1 MNILTINAGSSTV
14 KYAVFSL
21 DQKKKTEEQLLGGL
35 IEVPPAKDGN
45 TAGYDLAFKHI
56 MQDLEKNDLTVQAVA
71 HRVVHGNSLTHSVL
85 INKHVIMVIKHACHI
100 APLHDPHNLQGILA
114 CQKFLKCPQ
123 VAVFDTSF
131 HAGLPAKA
139 STYALPLWLSKKYG
153 WKRYGFHGISHEYV
167 AHEAC
172 KLLKKSFSSVK
183 MVTCH
188 LGNGASLAAI
198 DHGKSVDTSMGFTPL
213 EGLVMGTRSGDLDP
227 ALVCLLIEKGFREP
241 AVYDL
246 LNNQCGL
253 KGLAGTNDMRELI
266 SRKDQKAVRNALDVY
281 VYRIV
286 KYLGAYIASLNG
298 VDVIVFTAG
307 VGEHCAWVRQE
318 VMKQFGYLGI
328 KIDGKK
334 NAQNARVISTPE
346 SKVKVC
352 VIPTNEA
359 LMMARETMKLV
370 GKRC

>member
-85 INKHVIMVIKHACHI
+85 INKHVIMVI
-100 APLHDPHNLQGILA
+100 NLA

-227 ALVCLLIEKGFREP
+227 ALVCLL
-241 AVYDL
+241 
-246 LNNQCGL
+246 
-253 KGLAGTNDMRELI
+253 
-266 SRKDQKAVRNALDVY
+266 
-281 VYRIV
+281 
-286 KYLGAYIASLNG
+286 
-298 VDVIVFTAG
+298 
-307 VGEHCAWVRQE
+307 
-318 VMKQFGYLGI
+318 
-328 KIDGKK
+328 
-334 NAQNARVISTPE
+334 
-346 SKVKVC
+346 
-352 VIPTNEA
+352 
-359 LMMARETMKLV
+359 
-370 GKRC
+370 